1 MNDYRCRVSE
11 EELAH
16 DHAQVEITPEME
28 WEDAQGRRAQF
39 KELLEELIKD
49 ADFMLNRPKWSPDE
63 DDIDMLLT
71 IQEELYWYASV
82 TKKKEKE
89 RQNDY
94 R

>member
-16 DHAQVEITPEME
+16 DHAQTEITPEME
-28 WEDAQGRRAQF
+28 REDAQSRRAQF
-39 KELLEELIKD
+39 KELLEQLIKD

-63 DDIDMLLT
+63 DDIEMLET
-71 IQEELYWYASV
+71 IQDTLHWYASV
-82 TKKKEKE
+82 TKKKEKVK
-89 RQNDY
+89 NDY